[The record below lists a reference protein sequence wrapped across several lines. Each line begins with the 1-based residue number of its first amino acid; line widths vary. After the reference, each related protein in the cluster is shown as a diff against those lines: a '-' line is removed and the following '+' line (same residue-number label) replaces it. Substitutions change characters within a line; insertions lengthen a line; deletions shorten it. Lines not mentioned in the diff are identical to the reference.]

1 MTPPEHYSPQ
11 NASLRQRAEAAMRLT
26 PRDLAV
32 MSVQDIQR
40 LVYELQVHQME
51 LEIQNE
57 ELRQAQLEVERILDL
72 YNSAPIGYLTVDDR
86 GVITE
91 ANQTVATLLGVS
103 KTALQGQPLAGFMT
117 RLDADELHRHYQQV
131 LSTDTQQ
138 MCELHTE
145 SRSGHPRD
153 IRLESIC
160 VRMAQRNAPQF
171 RTALVDITEHKR
183 AETERQRLEA
193 QLRQSQ
199 KLEAIGTL
207 AGGMAHEF
215 NNILAGL
222 LGFATLLH
230 HEIPPESRAGSY
242 VQQVRQAGHRAKELV
257 QQLLTFSRAESIT
270 REPLQ
275 VVSVV
280 QEALTLLRASLP
292 STIDIQYHVSE
303 PGMMVHANQ
312 TQLHEVVMNLGANAD
327 HAMRET
333 GGRLTVRLA
342 PVEVDADFAAA
353 HPPLSP
359 GRHVCL
365 TMGDTGGGI
374 APEVMTR
381 LFEPFFT
388 TKPIGEGT
396 GMGLAIAH
404 GIVTSHGGTITAESF
419 RGTGTRFAIYL
430 PRTDASAVQAADPEP
445 PLAQGEGRV
454 LYVDDEE
461 TIVLAMQL
469 LLESLG
475 YEVVGYTAS
484 RDALEAFRTDPH
496 GFDVVITD
504 QTMPQMTGEGLIQAL
519 RRIRPDIPIVLCTG
533 FSHVMDAEKAQALG
547 NVAFLMKP
555 VDERE
560 LGDILQ
566 RVSGQRPA

>member
-1 MTPPEHYSPQ
+1 MPPPDYPSAQ
-11 NASLRQRAEAAMRLT
+11 NTSLRQRAEAAMRLT
-26 PRDLAV
+26 PRDLAM

-72 YNSAPIGYLTVDDR
+72 YNSAPIGYLTADDR
-86 GVITE
+86 GVIVE

-103 KTALQGQPLAGFMT
+103 KTALQVQPLAGFMT
-117 RLDADELHRHYQQV
+117 SHDADELHRHYQHV
-131 LSTDTQQ
+131 LSTNTQQ
-138 MCELHTE
+138 MCELHLQ
-145 SRSGHPRD
+145 SQSGPPRD

-160 VRMAQRNAPQF
+160 VRMAQRHIPQF
-171 RTALVDITEHKR
+171 RTALVDITEHKH
-183 AETERQRLEA
+183 AEDERQRLEA

-207 AGGMAHEF
+207 AGGIAHEF

-230 HEIPPESRAGSY
+230 REVPPESRAGSY
-242 VQQVRQAGHRAKELV
+242 VQQVLQAGRRAKDLV
-257 QQLLTFSRAESIT
+257 QQLLTFSRAESLT
-270 REPLQ
+270 QEPLQ

-303 PGMMVHANQ
+303 PGMMVYANP

-327 HAMRET
+327 YAMRET
-333 GGRLTVRLA
+333 GGHLIVSLD
-342 PVEVDADFAAA
+342 PVEVDAAFAAA

-365 TMGDTGGGI
+365 TMGDTGSGI
-374 APEVMTR
+374 ASEVMGR
-381 LFEPFFT
+381 IFEPFFT

-404 GIVTSHGGTITAESF
+404 GIITSHGGTITVESS
-419 RGTGTRFAIYL
+419 RGSGTQFAIYL
-430 PRTDASAVQAADPEP
+430 PRTDAPAVQATGPEP
-445 PLAQGEGRV
+445 LLAPGEGRV
-454 LYVDDEE
+454 LFVDDEE
-461 TIVLAMQL
+461 TLALAMQL

-475 YEVVGYTAS
+475 YEAVVHTAS
-484 RDALEAFRTDPH
+484 REALEAFRTDPH
-496 GFDVVITD
+496 GFDVIITD
-504 QTMPQMTGEGLIQAL
+504 QTMPQMTGEALIQAM
-519 RRIRPDIPIVLCTG
+519 RRIRPGIPIILCTG
-533 FSHVMDAEKAQALG
+533 FSHVINAEKARALG
-547 NVAFLMKP
+547 NVTFLMKP

-560 LGDILQ
+560 LGDILHQ
-566 RVSGQRPA
+566 VLGHRST